1 MTTDDRDYVFLRRS
15 GVKGYLSKV
24 PKEEEGGCCDDDFG
38 QVRSCKHDA
47 IGM

>member
-24 PKEEEGGCCDDDFG
+24 PKEEEG
-38 QVRSCKHDA
+38 DA
-47 IGM
+47 VMMTLGRCGRANTML